1 MVPVRGGE
9 PQLLLKNAS
18 GLVWTGPRRVM
29 FSEMK
34 KGVRMGIVAAGRTA
48 RERAMFTCLRM
59 TLLWRTVPICHPM
72 GSGCSWRKWTVTTC
86 GSLTFACSIEPFLP
100 LLLRTFQRR
109 VEEAL
114 HGLPAFLAH
123 VRSIL
128 APCHSCHTKQVV
140 SRGRANPGPRGSR
153 SLSGLLGK
161 MMFNSE
167 HLRLTRAASGLQ
179 PSCALEDVIGPPASR
194 GH

>member
-1 MVPVRGGE
+1 
-9 PQLLLKNAS
+9 
-18 GLVWTGPRRVM
+18 
-29 FSEMK
+29 
-34 KGVRMGIVAAGRTA
+34 MGIVPAGRTA

-72 GSGCSWRKWTVTTC
+72 GSGCKWTVTTC

-128 APCHSCHTKQVV
+128 APCHSCQKNRWLAEAGQIPV
-140 SRGRANPGPRGSR
+140 REGRAAFPDSWE
-153 SLSGLLGK
+153 K
-161 MMFNSE
+161 
-167 HLRLTRAASGLQ
+167 
-179 PSCALEDVIGPPASR
+179 
-194 GH
+194 